1 MLRTSRDRAD
11 DGRIKQWKQIK
22 KFRSNLALRVDM
34 EASFWH
40 QKWEKGD
47 IGFHKSEANP
57 LLIQHL
63 EELKLAKSSRIFLP
77 LCGKTRDFAWLLASG
92 YRVVGAELSELA
104 INELFDELGVEPK
117 ISRVGELT
125 LYHAKDIDIWVGDIF
140 DVSAE
145 VLGLVD
151 AVYDRAALVAMPAN
165 KRDQYTSH
173 LMKIT
178 DMAPQLLIC
187 YDYNQRLMDGPPF
200 SINEEE
206 VKHHYADAYQLQP
219 VESKDTVGGLKGV
232 AAIETVWLLQ
242 KAK

>member
-1 MLRTSRDRAD
+1 
-11 DGRIKQWKQIK
+11 
-22 KFRSNLALRVDM
+22 M

-40 QKWEKGD
+40 QKWKKGD
-47 IGFHKSEANP
+47 IGFHRSEANP
-57 LLIQHL
+57 LLVKHF
-63 EELKLAKSSRIFLP
+63 EKLKLTKGSRIFLP
-77 LCGKTRDFAWLLASG
+77 LCGKTRDFTWLLASG
-92 YRVVGAELSELA
+92 YQVAGAELSELA
-104 INELFDELGVEPK
+104 INELFAELGVEPK

-125 LYHAKDIDIWVGDIF
+125 LYHAKDVDIWVGDIF

-178 DMAPQLLIC
+178 DTAPQLLIC

-200 SINEEE
+200 SINAEE
-206 VKHHYADAYQLQP
+206 VKHHYADAYQLQS
-219 VESKDTVGGLKGV
+219 VESKDVVGGLKGV
-232 AAIETVWLLQ
+232 ATIETVWLLQ